1 MKRIF
6 GIIGLIFCL
15 VLSSFSFLKAEN
27 KLKLYFFSGDGC
39 PHCAQE
45 ELYLDT
51 IKHNYNIDIQTFEIY
66 NNQSNALL
74 LQEVAKTMNIQS
86 LGVPLLIIGDQYI
99 IGYGPGTS
107 NEINSKIKYCLSNE
121 CFDVVGPIIDPD
133 SVIETTTT
141 KDKKTSQEENTD
153 RGLVSLPF
161 IGEIDINNFSLPAI
175 TILIGFL
182 DGFNPCAMWVLL
194 FLVTLLL
201 GMKDR
206 KKMWILGVSF
216 IVASALVYFIFISAW
231 LNLILFLG
239 FIGFVKIIIG
249 MAALFCGGYN
259 IKEYFTNK
267 TGACKITGTEKKQK
281 IFQKLKNVVLQN
293 NFWFALLGII
303 ALAFMVNLVE
313 LVCSAGLPAIY
324 TQVLAL
330 NNLSKVQYYMYI
342 LLYIF
347 FFMLDDLFVFFVSM
361 TTLRITGVTTKYTRY
376 SKLVGGILMLIIGI
390 LLIFKPELL
399 MWG

>member
-6 GIIGLIFCL
+6 GIISLVFLLI
-15 VLSSFSFLKAEN
+15 LSSFNFVGAEN
-27 KLKLYFFSGDGC
+27 KLNLYFFYGDGC

-45 ELYLDT
+45 EFYLDT
-51 IKHNYNIDIQTFEIY
+51 IKYNYNIDIHTFEIY
-66 NNQSNALL
+66 NNQDNALL
-74 LQEVAKTMNIQS
+74 LQEVAKTMDIQS
-86 LGVPLLIIGDQYI
+86 LGVPLLVIGDHYVV
-99 IGYGPGTS
+99 GYGPGTS
-107 NEINSKIKYCLSNE
+107 NEINSKIQHCLSNK
-121 CFDVVGPIIDPD
+121 CSDVVNSIINPGD
-133 SVIETTTT
+133 VNETTT
-141 KDKKTSQEENTD
+141 KEKTVFPEDSDEKI
-153 RGLVSLPF
+153 VSLPF
-161 IGEIDINNFSLPAI
+161 IGEVDINSFSLPVI
-175 TILIGFL
+175 TVLLGFL

-194 FLVTLLL
+194 FLITLLL
-201 GMKDR
+201 GMEDR

-216 IVASALVYFIFISAW
+216 IVVSAAVYFIFISAW

-249 MAALFCGGYN
+249 IAALFCGGYN

-361 TTLRITGVTTKYTRY
+361 TTLKITGVTTKYTRY
-376 SKLVGGILMLIIGI
+376 AKLIGGILMFIIGI

>member
-6 GIIGLIFCL
+6 GVIGLVFCL
-15 VLSSFSFLKAEN
+15 VLSNFNFVKAEN
-27 KLKLYFFSGDGC
+27 KLKLYFFYGNGC

-51 IKHNYNIDIQTFEIY
+51 IKHSYNIDIQTFEIY
-66 NNQSNALL
+66 NNQNNALL
-74 LQEVAKTMNIQS
+74 LQEVAQTMNIQS
-86 LGVPLLIIGDQYI
+86 LGVPLLVIGDQYI
-99 IGYGPGTS
+99 VGYGPGTS
-107 NEINSKIKYCLSNE
+107 DEINSKIKYCLSNE
-121 CFDVVGPIIDPD
+121 CVNVVGKIIDPD
-133 SVIETTTT
+133 SVVETTTT
-141 KDKKTSQEENTD
+141 KVSQNENTD
-153 RGLVSLPF
+153 SKIVSLPF
-161 IGEIDINNFSLPAI
+161 IGEVDIYSFSLPAV
-175 TILIGFL
+175 TVLLGFL

-194 FLVTLLL
+194 FLITLLL
-201 GMKDR
+201 GMQDR
-206 KKMWILGVSF
+206 KKMWILGISF
-216 IVASALVYFIFISAW
+216 IVVSALVYFIFISAW

-249 MAALFCGGYN
+249 MAALFFGVYN
-259 IKEYFTNK
+259 IREYFTNK

-281 IFQKLKNVVLQN
+281 IFQKLKKIVLQN
-293 NFWFALLGII
+293 NFWLALLGIVI
-303 ALAFMVNLVE
+303 LAFMVNLVE

-330 NNLSKVQYYMYI
+330 NNLSKAQYYMYI

-376 SKLVGGILMLIIGI
+376 SKLIGGILMFIIGV